1 MNDLELDQLIRESS
15 PKPEFDSSFQRE
27 IWARIAIA
35 ERVRERKKG
44 PMAWLEEALAR
55 LSRPA
60 PAFATATVMLLIG
73 AGLGRGIAAPE
84 GPGAS
89 RDAYFASINPLAPR
103 SEITQE

>member
-27 IWARIAIA
+27 IWARIAFA
-35 ERVRERKKG
+35 ERERKKG

-60 PAFATATVMLLIG
+60 PAFATAAVMLLIG
-73 AGLGRGIAAPE
+73 AGLGRGVAGPE
-84 GPGAS
+84 NSGAS
-89 RDAYFASINPLAPR
+89 RDAYLAAINPLAPR
-103 SEITQE
+103 SEITHK

>member
-35 ERVRERKKG
+35 ERERKIG
-44 PMAWLEEALAR
+44 PLQWLEEALAR

-60 PAFATATVMLLIG
+60 PALVTAAVMLLIG

-84 GPGAS
+84 STGAS
-89 RDAYFASINPLAPR
+89 RDAYLASINPLAPR
-103 SEITQE
+103 SEITHE